1 MNNKTNNKKEKII
14 IGKKNNKEIENGKH
28 KENGN
33 NNKKI
38 IESYNTKNSE
48 SKFMNKIINLET
60 NITFDKKNNL
70 SIFSFL
76 SSNTNNKEEKT
87 IKNSLK
93 ISKENEKNQFNLK
106 YKNIN
111 NKKKFLLNSK
121 KINLTNKQKTKID
134 NNRYNNMILT
144 KELDKFRIRI
154 DNLMK
159 VIEDFEIKYINSNE
173 NKKIKK
179 ELDII
184 LKDKKYLEES
194 SFIMSKKNL
203 DVKSQHKPIFYRGS
217 NKSIF
222 NKGKNNNKTVILK
235 NQKLFLLNN
244 PLPENKYCSS
254 KNIKTNN
261 SIISNKKEQKEKKN
275 NKDLNKNNNIKNS
288 YNRRIDY
295 NSLIEVKSK
304 NKEKTKICKKQK
316 KKKKNNKD
324 IIKKNKP
331 ITFHYPSKSNNIKS
345 LENIYNNDKKNQ
357 EKEIMSN
364 CININS
370 SYNKTPKIYRIKE
383 KINKI
388 EKPKSNYNYYNK
400 TKKI

>member
-1 MNNKTNNKKEKII
+1 MFFK
-14 IGKKNNKEIENGKH
+14 
-28 KENGN
+28 
-33 NNKKI
+33 
-38 IESYNTKNSE
+38 
-48 SKFMNKIINLET
+48 
-60 NITFDKKNNL
+60 
-70 SIFSFL
+70 
-76 SSNTNNKEEKT
+76 
-87 IKNSLK
+87 
-93 ISKENEKNQFNLK
+93 K
-106 YKNIN
+106 YK
-111 NKKKFLLNSK
+111 
-121 KINLTNKQKTKID
+121 
-134 NNRYNNMILT
+134 
-144 KELDKFRIRI
+144 
-154 DNLMK
+154 
-159 VIEDFEIKYINSNE
+159 
-173 NKKIKK
+173 
-179 ELDII
+179 
-184 LKDKKYLEES
+184 
-194 SFIMSKKNL
+194 
-203 DVKSQHKPIFYRGS
+203 
-217 NKSIF
+217 
-222 NKGKNNNKTVILK
+222 
-235 NQKLFLLNN
+235 
-244 PLPENKYCSS
+244 NKYCSS

-357 EKEIMSN
+357 EKEIISN
-364 CININS
+364 SIYINS

-388 EKPKSNYNYYNK
+388 EKPKSNYNYSNK